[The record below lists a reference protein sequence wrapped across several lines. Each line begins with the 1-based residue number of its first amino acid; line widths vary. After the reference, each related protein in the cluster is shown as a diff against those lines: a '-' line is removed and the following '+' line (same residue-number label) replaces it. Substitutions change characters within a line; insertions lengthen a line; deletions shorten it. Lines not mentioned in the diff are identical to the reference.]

1 MGKENNHPKRS
12 FHKYF
17 FSTEIFCYSD
27 YLGKGKRKN
36 SAFEVENESISVN
49 FIYIYIFLYSVTVIA
64 ISTAAC
70 AKAITNI
77 SSLFKDAVK

>member
-36 SAFEVENESISVN
+36 SAFEV
-49 FIYIYIFLYSVTVIA
+49 SVTVIA